1 MAHKAG
7 DTIQIKGVTYVYGVN
22 EELTLLSAV
31 EPTPVKDNKVLAE
44 LKKKANISEVQ
55 PISVAELPLGTG
67 AATEAKQNEIIDIIT
82 TNLTLRLIESGV
94 YTYVGEA
101 IIGSDE
107 SDPVWKVKRIDEAS
121 GVIILWADGNENF
134 DNVWSNYASLVYN

>member
-7 DTIQIKGVTYVYGVN
+7 DKIQIKGLTYVYGDN
-22 EELTLLSAV
+22 EELTLVSAV
-31 EPTPVKDNKVLAE
+31 KPTPVIDDKVLTELEKKTNSTQLQPVSIAE
-44 LKKKANISEVQ
+44 I
-55 PISVAELPLGTG
+55 PLGTG

-107 SDPVWKVKRIDEAS
+107 SDPVWKVKRIDETS